1 MRHRGRAALAIFALL
16 AVTAACGHPEK
27 SVVDSYFNAVNARD
41 NQTLTSFAVVSF
53 DKTVQRWTIKKTL
66 EETKSPVT
74 LPDLV
79 AKVRDTEKALADNMK
94 AARGYNDDHYK
105 ELGEIKALK
114 KGASVPA
121 KLQPVANEWENFNK
135 KDRELKKA
143 LAEARDAVEKEKRTA
158 SLSLGGGAD
167 DVENMTGNVVTKKI
181 LLGLTID
188 GQERDYVMTL
198 RKYDVKGAGARSRW
212 MIQGLAPA

>member
-1 MRHRGRAALAIFALL
+1 MRHRGRAPLAMFALAAI
-16 AVTAACGHPEK
+16 TTACGHPEK
-27 SVVDSYFNAVNARD
+27 SVVDTYFNAVNAHD

-53 DKTVQRWTIKKTL
+53 DKKVQSWTIKKTL
-66 EETKSPVT
+66 EETKTPVT

-79 AKVRDTEKALADNMK
+79 TRVRDTEKAIADNQK
-94 AARGYNDDHYK
+94 AAQAYNNDHYR
-105 ELGEIKALK
+105 ERDALKALK
-114 KGASVPA
+114 KGAPVPA
-121 KLQPVANEWENFNK
+121 KLQPVATEWENFNK

-143 LAEARDAVEKEKRTA
+143 LAEAKDAVEKEKRTA
-158 SLSLGGGAD
+158 SLSLGGAD
-167 DVENMTGNVVTKKI
+167 DLENMTGNVVTKKI

-188 GQERDYVMTL
+188 GQARDYVMTL

>member
-1 MRHRGRAALAIFALL
+1 MFALAAM
-16 AVTAACGHPEK
+16 AAACGHPEK
-27 SVVDSYFNAVNARD
+27 SVVDSYFNAVNAHD

-53 DKTVQRWTIKKTL
+53 DKPVQRWTIKKTL
-66 EETKSPVT
+66 EETKTPVA

-79 AKVRDTEKALADNMK
+79 AKVKDTEKALADNTK
-94 AARGYNDDHYK
+94 AAQAYNNDHWK
-105 ELGEIKALK
+105 ERDALKALK
-114 KGASVPA
+114 PGAPVPA
-121 KLQPVANEWENFNK
+121 KLQPVATEWENFNK

-158 SLSLGGGAD
+158 SLSLGGAD
-167 DVENMTGNVVTKKI
+167 DLESMTGNVITKKI

>member
-1 MRHRGRAALAIFALL
+1 MRHRGRAPLAMFALAAI
-16 AVTAACGHPEK
+16 TTACGHPEK
-27 SVVDSYFNAVNARD
+27 SVVDSYFNAVNAHD

-53 DKTVQRWTIKKTL
+53 DKKVQSWTIKKTL
-66 EETKSPVT
+66 EETKAPVT
-74 LPDLV
+74 LPDLM
-79 AKVRDTEKALADNMK
+79 ARVRDTEKAIADNTK
-94 AARGYNDDHYK
+94 AARAYNDGHYK
-105 ELGEIKALK
+105 ELGDLKALK
-114 KGASVPA
+114 KGAPVPA
-121 KLQPVANEWENFNK
+121 ELLPVATEWENFNK

-143 LAEARDAVEKEKRTA
+143 LAEAKDAAEKEKRTA
-158 SLSLGGGAD
+158 SLSLGGAD
-167 DVENMTGNVVTKKI
+167 DLENMTGNVVTKKI

>member
-1 MRHRGRAALAIFALL
+1 MRHQGRAALALFAL
-16 AVTAACGHPEK
+16 AAAAACSSHPEK

-41 NQTLTSFAVVSF
+41 NQTLSSFAVVNF
-53 DKTVQRWTIKKTL
+53 DKKVQKWTIKKTL

-74 LPDLV
+74 LPELT
-79 AKVRDTEKALADNMK
+79 AKVRDTEKAIADNTK
-94 AARGYNDDHYK
+94 AARAYGTDHYK
-105 ELGEIKALK
+105 ELDDIKALK
-114 KGASVPA
+114 KGAPVPA
-121 KLQPVANEWENFNK
+121 KLQPVATEWENFNK

-143 LAEARDAVEKEKRTA
+143 LAEAKDAVEKEKRNA
-158 SLSLGGGAD
+158 SLSLGAVD
-167 DVENMTGNVVTKKI
+167 DPEGVTGEVATKKI

-198 RKYDVKGAGARSRW
+198 RKYDVKGAGPRSRW

>member
-1 MRHRGRAALAIFALL
+1 MFALAAI
-16 AVTAACGHPEK
+16 TTACGHPEK
-27 SVVDSYFNAVNARD
+27 SVVDSYFNAVNAHD

-53 DKTVQRWTIKKTL
+53 DKKVQSWTIKKTL
-66 EETKSPVT
+66 EETKTPVT
-74 LPDLV
+74 LPDLA
-79 AKVRDTEKALADNMK
+79 AKVKETEKAIADNQK
-94 AARGYNDDHYK
+94 AAQAYNNDHYK
-105 ELGEIKALK
+105 ERDAIKALK
-114 KGASVPA
+114 KGAPVPA
-121 KLQPVANEWENFNK
+121 KLQPVATEWENFNK

-143 LAEARDAVEKEKRTA
+143 LAEAKDAAEKEKRTA
-158 SLSLGGGAD
+158 SLSLGGAD
-167 DVENMTGNVVTKKI
+167 DLENMTGNVVTKKI